1 MVQSLNKIQESKN
14 APFML
19 LVGKG
24 DSIVFEINPEEIDL
38 NEAEG
43 ILQRYSEAY
52 PDNNI
57 ICTFKNMIEVKG
69 VIKKDAPIETFENNF
84 ET

>member
-1 MVQSLNKIQESKN
+1 LVQSLNKTQESKN
-14 APFML
+14 TPIML

-24 DSIVFEINPEEIDL
+24 DSIVFEINPEEMDL
-38 NEAEG
+38 NDADEM
-43 ILQRYSEAY
+43 LKRYSEAY

>member
-1 MVQSLNKIQESKN
+1 MVKSLNKTQELKN
-14 APFML
+14 TPFML

-24 DSIVFEINPEEIDL
+24 DSIVFEINPEEMDL
-38 NEAEG
+38 SDADE

-57 ICTFKNMIEVKG
+57 ICTFKNMIELKG
-69 VIKKDAPIETFENNF
+69 VIKKDAPI
-84 ET
+84 